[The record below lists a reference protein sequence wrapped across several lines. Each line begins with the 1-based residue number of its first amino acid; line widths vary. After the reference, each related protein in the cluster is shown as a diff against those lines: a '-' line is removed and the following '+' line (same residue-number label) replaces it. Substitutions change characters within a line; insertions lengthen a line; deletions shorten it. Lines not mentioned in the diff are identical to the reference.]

1 MSEVS
6 PSFKE
11 VYELENEEGKGYSE
25 LEIKFNSWLNDG
37 QLPDTA
43 SGTLPYV

>member
-6 PSFKE
+6 PSLKE
-11 VYELENEEGKGYSE
+11 VYELEIEEEKGYSE
-25 LEIKFNSWLNDG
+25 LEIKIDSWLNDG
-37 QLPDTA
+37 QPLDTA